1 MDGRVYLFVL
11 MHISAEYISRGG
23 TIESRALD
31 PYIFLRVTTLG
42 SKPVVLVHLSSGG
55 WRS

>member
-23 TIESRALD
+23 TTESRALD